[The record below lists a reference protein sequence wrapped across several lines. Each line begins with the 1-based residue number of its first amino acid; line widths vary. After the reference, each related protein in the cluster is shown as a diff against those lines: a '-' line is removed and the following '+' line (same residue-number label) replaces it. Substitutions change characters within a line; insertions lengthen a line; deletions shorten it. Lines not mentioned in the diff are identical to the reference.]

1 MSVNVTVASQEEEL
15 AKLESEAVKQL
26 ETETPSGDT
35 PSGDT
40 PTPET
45 GKKPEGE
52 TETPKDDSTPSDQT
66 ATTPEDGGT
75 KPENG
80 DNPSGTVPEND
91 PKKPADGKVE
101 DKGQPSD
108 RAQSRQQ
115 KLANELRDARL
126 AQEALRRE
134 NEELRKGRTPTTTPA
149 TKLPWDE
156 NGEVTIEQYTKDVEA
171 KATQVVEQRF
181 KIKELETN
189 LHNDIAEME
198 GKYPELSQE
207 SDEYDQ
213 ELVDF
218 ISDNFKARVKENPNL
233 RLRDYTAKIME
244 LRGKAAETA
253 KANANNNI
261 RKTVATQPI
270 INGVK
275 TTKET
280 TLEDQLAGAKTIAEL
295 DAIAEKNL
303 PKV

>member
-15 AKLESEAVKQL
+15 SKLESEAVKQL
-26 ETETPSGDT
+26 ETETASST
-35 PSGDT
+35 
-40 PTPET
+40 TPE
-45 GKKPEGE
+45 GDKPEGE
-52 TETPKDDSTPSDQT
+52 TATPEPGSTPGDQT
-66 ATTPEDGGT
+66 TTTPEDGGT
-75 KPENG
+75 KPEPG

-134 NEELRKGRTPTTTPA
+134 NEQLRQGRTPPATPT
-149 TKLPWDE
+149 TKLPWNEED
-156 NGEVTIEQYTKDVEA
+156 GTVTMEQYTKDVEA
-171 KATQVVEQRF
+171 KADQIVERKF
-181 KIKELETN
+181 EIKELETN

-198 GKYPELSQE
+198 GKYPELSQG

-213 ELVDF
+213 DLVDF
-218 ISDNFKARVKENPNL
+218 ISDNFKARIKENPKL
-233 RLRDYTAKIME
+233 RLKDYTAKIME
-244 LRGKAAETA
+244 LRGKAAESAKTA
-253 KANANNNI
+253 ANNNI
-261 RKTVATQPI
+261 RRNIGTQPI
-270 INGVK
+270 ISGAK

-280 TLEDQLAGAKTIAEL
+280 TVEDELAGAKTIAEL
-295 DAIAEKNL
+295 DAIAERNL

>member
-1 MSVNVTVASQEEEL
+1 MSVNVTSAGQEEEL

-26 ETETPSGDT
+26 ETETPNNQGDGT
-35 PSGDT
+35 
-40 PTPET
+40 
-45 GKKPEGE
+45 KPEGE
-52 TETPKDDSTPSDQT
+52 TETPDPNSTAGDK
-66 ATTPEDGGT
+66 TTTPPEDGGT
-75 KPENG
+75 KPDDG
-80 DNPSGTVPEND
+80 SKPDGTGGEAD
-91 PKKPADGKVE
+91 PNKPTDDKGE
-101 DKGQPSD
+101 GKGQPSD

-115 KLANELRDARL
+115 KLANDLRDARI

-134 NEELRKGRTPTTTPA
+134 NEELRKSRTPAPDKGS
-149 TKLPWDE
+149 KLPWDE

-171 KATQVVEQRF
+171 KADQIVERKF

-198 GKYPELSQE
+198 GKYSELSQE
-207 SDEYDQ
+207 SDDYDQ

-218 ISDNFKARVKENPNL
+218 ISDNFKARVKDNPNL
-233 RLRDYTAKIME
+233 RLRDYVAKIME
-244 LRGKAAETA
+244 LRGKAAESAKTA
-253 KANANNNI
+253 ANNNI
-261 RKTVATQPI
+261 RKSVATQPI